1 MNQKI
6 KDLIPKAMDII
17 EKYESKK
24 GTIDKEVKGY
34 ISSLGAGILMAGLLP
49 TLAVYAAEENN
60 SQASRHIVLDWI
72 NQMIRNVNKPKS
84 QDNAKELLV
93 HVISLKG
100 NTSNIE
106 LDILNASI
114 ALKLSIRTFKLTD

>member
-6 KDLIPKAMDII
+6 KDLIPKAMDVI

-34 ISSLGAGILMAGLLP
+34 IASLGAGILMAGLTP

-60 SQASRHIVLDWI
+60 SQASRHIILDWI

-84 QDNAKELLV
+84 QDNAKDLLT
-93 HVISLKG
+93 HVIGLQNS
-100 NTSNIE
+100 SQIE
-106 LDILNASI
+106 QEILNASI
-114 ALKLSIRTFKLTD
+114 ALKLSIRTFKLKD